1 MWWKSSFTH
10 NNVVIYISSL
20 SDYTSTIAMYYK
32 GFCSYNNKHLWLN
45 KIRREDDFFTIF
57 RGTPNTHQAK
67 KVKWT
72 IKCYGIS
79 SLRNLKKEIIS
90 TLHNCFTKGQ
100 CYLYSTSEKR
110 RKNNNK
116 IIAFYSYN
124 CFCRSNTYINN
135 SFIQL
140 STKCV
145 SIYLSSSCLPIL

>member
-45 KIRREDDFFTIF
+45 KIQREDDFFTIF
-57 RGTPNTHQAK
+57 RRTPQYTPSKESKGNNKMLWHFLIEKLEEGNPINSSQLLYKRSMFFIFNKWK
-67 KVKWT
+67 K
-72 IKCYGIS
+72 G
-79 SLRNLKKEIIS
+79 
-90 TLHNCFTKGQ
+90 
-100 CYLYSTSEKR
+100 
-110 RKNNNK
+110 KNNNK
-116 IIAFYSYN
+116 IIAFYYYKCFFRYN
-124 CFCRSNTYINN
+124 IYIGN

-145 SIYLSSSCLPIL
+145 SIYLFSSHLPIL